1 MFLSRVNHSSRRKYG
16 SMNKMH
22 GSIGWDVLG
31 STPSLTAMDS
41 AWRIGKTWMVWIEV
55 RAS

>member
-1 MFLSRVNHSSRRKYG
+1 MFLSRVNHASRRKYG

-22 GSIGWDVLG
+22 GSIGGDVLG

-41 AWRIGKTWMVWIEV
+41 AWRIGKTWMVWMEV